1 MRAALAA
8 LLALFSPVGATAADH
23 ANPIVRA
30 GAETLP
36 IGGARADRLP
46 IVRARAERDELRP
59 LVLAE
64 AARQGIP
71 PALADAVAMVETGY
85 DPAATGSSG
94 EVGLMQVMPATA
106 AGLGFRG
113 AVDALFDPATN
124 IRLGVAYLARAW
136 AAADGNPCRALM
148 KYRAGVGE
156 TAYSPL
162 SLLYCR
168 RAAQAL
174 AATDPDLARQI
185 AATTPGAPT
194 RADPYVVST
203 SWRARLG
210 ELPALAGLPDMVV
223 EPAAPPRP
231 GPAAWHITGTGAAAR
246 IQAAVDDALADT
258 RDPHV
263 VRMPPPTQ

>member
-1 MRAALAA
+1 MRPALLLA
-8 LLALFSPVGATAADH
+8 LLAPLTAQAAH
-23 ANPIVRA
+23 P
-30 GAETLP
+30 
-36 IGGARADRLP
+36 LP
-46 IVRARAERDELRP
+46 IVRARADRDTLRP

-85 DPAATGSSG
+85 DPAATGTSG
-94 EVGLMQVMPATA
+94 EIGLMQVMPTTA
-106 AGLGFRG
+106 AGLGFQG
-113 AVDALFDPATN
+113 APEALFDPATN

-136 AAADGNPCRALM
+136 AASGGNPCRALM

-174 AATDPDLARQI
+174 AATEPALARQI

-203 SWRARLG
+203 SWRARLADI
-210 ELPALAGLPDMVV
+210 PALAGLPDMVV
-223 EPAAPPRP
+223 DRPTAPRP
-231 GPAAWHITGTGAAAR
+231 RPAAWHITGTGAATR
-246 IQAAVDDALADT
+246 IQEAVDEALADAP
-258 RDPHV
+258 DPHV
-263 VRMPPPTQ
+263 VRMPPPTR